1 MTTPI
6 RQEGA
11 TAELLRDATTT
22 INLILQGRINSFGS
36 FTVGAAATS
45 TVVPDVNAYASSVP
59 LLMPA
64 NATAA
69 AMAPYVSAR
78 ATGSFTL
85 THAAPGASADF
96 LYVLLG

>member
-1 MTTPI
+1 MTQPV
-6 RQEGA
+6 RQYGDTVEMVR
-11 TAELLRDATTT
+11 ELATTL
-22 INLILQGRINSFGS
+22 NLVLQGRINAVGS
-36 FTVGAAATS
+36 FTVGAADTS
-45 TVVPDVNAYASSVP
+45 TVVSDVLAHSGSVP

-69 AMAPYVSAR
+69 AMTPYVSAR
-78 ATGSFTL
+78 SLGSFTL

>member
-1 MTTPI
+1 MTTPVRQYGETAEMI
-6 RQEGA
+6 REIA
-11 TAELLRDATTT
+11 TAL
-22 INLILQGRINSFGS
+22 NLVLQGRINATGA

-45 TVVPDVNAYASSVP
+45 TVVSDPNAYAASVP

-69 AMAPYVSAR
+69 AMTPYVSAR
-78 ATGSFTL
+78 AEGSFTL

-96 LYVLLG
+96 LYALLG